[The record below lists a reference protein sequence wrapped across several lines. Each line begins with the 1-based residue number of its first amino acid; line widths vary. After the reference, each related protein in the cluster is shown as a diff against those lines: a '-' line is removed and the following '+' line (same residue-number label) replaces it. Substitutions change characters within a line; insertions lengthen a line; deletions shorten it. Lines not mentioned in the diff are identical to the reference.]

1 MMELLRDLVSIYGP
15 SGREDL
21 VADFIIEQIKDY
33 VDEVQK
39 DALGNVIAMKKGK
52 GSKKVML
59 AAHMDQIGI
68 MVTFIDENGFLRF
81 SNIGGLN
88 PYSLLYKRV
97 IFKNGVEGIISKE
110 QKADIKELTLKELYI
125 DIGASTRDEASQK
138 VQIGDFGVFKS
149 DFQDFGD
156 RVVGAAFDDRL
167 GCYVLLEVAKQI
179 KDSEND
185 IYFVFTTQEEVGL
198 RGAKVS
204 AFRIEP
210 DLAIAVDVTATGDT
224 PNCNKMAVKLGEGA
238 AIKIMDRAF
247 IVHPKV
253 KDLLVRVAEEN
264 NVKYQFEILEMGTTD
279 AAEIYTTKTGVPT
292 GVISIP
298 TRYVHSHS
306 EMADKRDIK
315 AAIDI
320 LKYLV
325 PNNLE

>member
-1 MMELLRDLVSIYGP
+1 MDLLRDLVSIYGP

-21 VADFIIEQIKDY
+21 VAEFIIEHIKDY

-39 DALGNVIAMKKGK
+39 DALGNVIALKRGK
-52 GSKKVML
+52 GRKKVML
-59 AAHMDQIGI
+59 AAHMDQIGV

-81 SNIGGLN
+81 SNIGGLS
-88 PYSLLYKRV
+88 PYSLLYKRIV
-97 IFKNGVEGIISKE
+97 FKNGVEGIISKE

-125 DIGASTRDEASQK
+125 DIGASTKEEASQK
-138 VQIGDFGVFKS
+138 VKIGDFGVFQS
-149 DFQDFGD
+149 DFQELGE

-179 KDSEND
+179 EESEND

-210 DLAIAVDVTATGDT
+210 DLAIAVDVTGTGDT
-224 PNCNKMAVKLGEGA
+224 PNCNKMAVKLGEGV

-253 KDLLVRVAEEN
+253 KDLLVKIAEEN
-264 NVKYQFEILEMGTTD
+264 KIKYQFEILEMGTTD
-279 AAEIYTTKTGVPT
+279 AAEIFTTKTGVPT

-298 TRYVHSHS
+298 TRYIHSHC

-320 LKYLV
+320 LKNLV
-325 PNNLE
+325 PNKLD